1 MPGRDET
8 KSPGSPQGL
17 DGTACRETPVA
28 VEPIASTGQS
38 IALVALLVC
47 ACVLLLSPA
56 TIAAISMVDATAF
69 DQTSTWLQWL
79 SPITS
84 QLDHAKVIFAAASA
98 FMVSRVDEA

>member
-17 DGTACRETPVA
+17 DGTACKETPDA
-28 VEPIASTGQS
+28 VEPLASTGQS

-47 ACVLLLSPA
+47 ACILVVSPA
-56 TIAAISMVDATAF
+56 AIAAMSMVDATAF
-69 DQTSTWLQWL
+69 DQTSTWLQRL

-84 QLDHAKVIFAAASA
+84 QLDHAKVILVGASA
-98 FMVSRVDEA
+98 FIVSRADEA